1 MLTRTMSEELCYT
14 SATELA
20 SKIRRREVSP
30 VEVVDAFF
38 ERINDRNEEINA
50 YVTLLEE
57 EAREQAQQAESD
69 IESGN
74 IQGPLHGVPVAVKDL
89 LGFKKGVRHTFGLK
103 PLENFVPDEDA
114 IVVERLEEAGA
125 IILGKTNT
133 PEFGHKGT
141 TDNLLFGATG
151 TPFDPEK
158 TAGGSSGGSCAAL
171 ADGLASLATGSDAG
185 GSCRIPASA
194 CGVVGF
200 SPSFARVPHKHRPDA
215 FGSEPPYFQLGPLAR
230 SVEDAALMLEVI
242 AGPHPRDPNSL
253 PDDGTDYRG
262 ATQQSINGYK
272 IGYSP
277 NLDVFPIDEQV
288 EEIVEDA
295 ANKLEQTGATVEEIE
310 IGIEYTNEELLAAWG
325 TGWTVLLATLAENF
339 KEEPF
344 NIDLLGDHRDDI
356 QPELI
361 EMMEEGQEMS
371 AAEFK
376 RANIVRT
383 DFLDKIEDQLNE
395 YDVLVTPT
403 ISVPPFDKEMF
414 GPDEVAGEEIDEFG
428 GWLLTYPFNLI
439 GIPVNSIPAGFTDD
453 NLPVGMQVIGR
464 RYADDDVLAVS
475 AASERVNPWDHAY
488 PPR

>member
-1 MLTRTMSEELCYT
+1 MLIPHMTEELCYT

-38 ERINDRNEEINA
+38 DRIDVRNEEINA

-57 EAREQAQQAESD
+57 EAREQARQAERD

-74 IQGPLHGVPVAVKDL
+74 IKGPLHGIPIAVKDL
-89 LGFKKGVRHTFGLK
+89 LGFKKGVRHTFGAK
-103 PLENFVPDEDA
+103 PFEEFIPDEDA
-114 IVVERLEEAGA
+114 IVVKRLEDAGA
-125 IILGKTNT
+125 IVLGKTNT

-151 TPFDPEK
+151 TPFDPDK
-158 TAGGSSGGSCAAL
+158 TSGGSSGGSCAAL
-171 ADGLASLATGSDAG
+171 ADGLAPLATGSDAG

-200 SPSFARVPHKHRPDA
+200 SPSFVRVPHKHRPDA
-215 FGSEPPYFQLGPLAR
+215 FGSEPPFFQIGPLAR
-230 SVEDAALMLEVI
+230 NVEDAALMLEI
-242 AGPHPRDPNSL
+242 MAGPHPRDPFAL
-253 PDDGTDYRG
+253 PDDGTDYR
-262 ATQQSINGYK
+262 AACQRSIDGYK

-295 ANKLEQTGATVEEIE
+295 ANKLEQTGATVDEIE
-310 IGIEYTNEELLAAWG
+310 IGIEYSNKELLEAWGAGWVVLLAA
-325 TGWTVLLATLAENF
+325 LAENM
-339 KEEPF
+339 KDEPF
-344 NIDLLGDHRDDI
+344 NVDLLGDDRDDI
-356 QPELI
+356 QPELVEMI
-361 EMMEEGQEMS
+361 EDGQEMG
-371 AAEFK
+371 ATEFR
-376 RANIVRT
+376 RANVIRT
-383 DFLDKIEDQLNE
+383 EFLDKIEDQLDK

-414 GPDEVAGEEIDEFG
+414 GPNEVAGEEIDEFG
-428 GWLLTYPFNLI
+428 GWLLTYPFNMI
-439 GIPVNSIPAGFTDD
+439 GNPVISIPAGFTDD
-453 NLPVGMQVIGR
+453 NLPVGVQVIGR